1 MQVWLV
7 RHTDAV
13 SEEEDPRRPLS
24 AKGREAACE
33 LGRFFRRNGALAQ
46 ATICWH
52 SPLVRARETAE
63 LVLRE
68 ACVKAPRKERAGLLP
83 EDDPAEIA
91 VQLEKMRDPDAGVV
105 LVGHEP
111 HLSAL
116 GTLLVGGEP
125 QTAQFRL
132 RKGAVLALTPAGEAP
147 LTTGAHRR
155 WVVQWLLAP
164 ALVRAKESG
173 Q

>member
-1 MQVWLV
+1 MRLWLI

-13 SEEEDPRRPLS
+13 SEEENPRRPLS
-24 AKGREAACE
+24 AKGRTAARE
-33 LGRFFRRNGALAQ
+33 LGRFFRRNGALAD

-52 SPLVRARETAE
+52 SPLVRAQETAE

-68 ACVKAPRKERAGLLP
+68 AGVNVSREEKAGLLP
-83 EDDPAEIA
+83 EDDPAEMAAQI
-91 VQLEKMRDPDAGVV
+91 EKVRDADAGVI

-125 QTAQFRL
+125 AAAQFKL
-132 RKGAVLALTPAGEAP
+132 RKGTVLALAPTEEAP
-147 LTTGAHRR
+147 LKLGARRR
-155 WVVQWLLAP
+155 WVVQWQLAP
-164 ALVRAKESG
+164 ELWRAKTSG
-173 Q
+173 